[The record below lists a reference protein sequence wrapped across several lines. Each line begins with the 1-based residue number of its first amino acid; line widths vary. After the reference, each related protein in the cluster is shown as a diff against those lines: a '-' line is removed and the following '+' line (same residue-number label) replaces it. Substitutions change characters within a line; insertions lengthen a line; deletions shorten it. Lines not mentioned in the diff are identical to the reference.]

1 MKIETTKKIPLT
13 IVIIYEAPY
22 ELEDHHV
29 YRILRKFGKIKGG
42 ISRHKH
48 RGTNI
53 ENGNRSIIYASEP
66 QNIPGTLWI
75 QGNKVKIRYD
85 GQNRK
90 PFCSHC
96 KVLGHYYKDCEEYAN
111 AFEENDARIEQAEL
125 EEIEEARIRKEE
137 QERREEEKRIE
148 RERILREVE

>member
-1 MKIETTKKIPLT
+1 MK
-13 IVIIYEAPY
+13 
-22 ELEDHHV
+22 
-29 YRILRKFGKIKGG
+29 KFGEIKGS

-53 ENGNRSIIYASEP
+53 ENGNRSLIYTSEP
-66 QNIPGTLWI
+66 RNIPGTLWI

-96 KVLGHYYKDCEEYAN
+96 KILGHYYKDCEEYAK
-111 AFEENDARIEQAEL
+111 AIQERDARIAQAEL
-125 EEIEEARIRKEE
+125 EEIEEARIRKE
-137 QERREEEKRIE
+137 QERREEEKKNRKRKDTE
-148 RERILREVE
+148 GSRRQKPKNS

>member
-1 MKIETTKKIPLT
+1 MRLYLKNQAIKSKIKALIEPELNCGEHLCKIVENRDVKTTKKVPLT
-13 IVIIYEAPY
+13 TVIIYEAPY

-29 YRILRKFGKIKGG
+29 YRVMRKFGEIKGG

-53 ENGNRSIIYASEP
+53 ENGNRSLIYSAEP
-66 QNIPGTLWI
+66 RNIPGTLWI

-90 PFCSHC
+90 PFC
-96 KVLGHYYKDCEEYAN
+96 
-111 AFEENDARIEQAEL
+111 
-125 EEIEEARIRKEE
+125 
-137 QERREEEKRIE
+137 
-148 RERILREVE
+148 